1 MKISGVNQALV
12 GPVTRTA
19 PYTSRPDDAPSR
31 GRADAEQHTR
41 FVEKATALKGAAGDL
56 AHAIEATQRVVISGQ
71 ATSSRSLGLDESALQ
86 MAGTRTARRVPD
98 SKRPMAQVPALSSVR
113 RGDFSVNGYQID
125 VDPFSDSLSDVLAR
139 IELTAPNTRATFSA
153 ATNKVM
159 LASRGDRK
167 LVLADGEAAF
177 LQAISVLPGRFAAE
191 AARAAEAAQEA
202 ARAAEA
208 ATAQAAVQGDSR
220 AAEESA
226 KAAQQTAERAAQAA
240 EQSAARAEI
249 ESAVSQF
256 QEAFNQFAAI
266 EEPLV
271 TYDNGGKVTVAASG
285 RTQLD
290 RVVSAGYSRAGLD
303 GASLA
308 SARFDVAPELS
319 FRFDNPRGVMH
330 VDANAI
336 AEAAVNGGSVAS
348 RFLLGDPAEGST
360 GLVQELSGRLTD
372 FLQLARGEAT
382 IFTPVGVA

>member
-1 MKISGVNQALV
+1 MKISGVNPALV
-12 GPVTRTA
+12 GPATRPT
-19 PYTSRPDDAPSR
+19 PYASRPDDAPSR
-31 GRADAEQHTR
+31 GRGDAEQHAR
-41 FVEKATALKGAAGDL
+41 FVEKATALKGAAGEL
-56 AHAIEATQRVVISGQ
+56 AHAIEATQRVVTSGHV
-71 ATSSRSLGLDESALQ
+71 TSSRTLGLDEALLQ
-86 MAGTRTARRVPD
+86 MAGTRTARRMPD

-125 VDPFSDSLSDVLAR
+125 VDPFSDSLTDVLAR
-139 IELTAPNTRATFSA
+139 VELLSPNTRATFSA

-159 LASRGDRK
+159 LASRGDRR

-177 LQAISVLPGRFAAE
+177 LQAISVLPGRFAAD
-191 AARAAEAAQEA
+191 AARDAEAAQEA

-208 ATAQAAVQGDSR
+208 ASAQAGQGDSL
-220 AAEESA
+220 AAEEAA
-226 KAAQQTAERAAQAA
+226 KAAQQTADRAAQAA

-249 ESAVSQF
+249 ESAVSRF

-290 RVVSAGYSRAGLD
+290 RVVSAGYSRAGLE

-308 SARFDVAPELS
+308 SARFDVGPELS
-319 FRFDNPRGVMH
+319 FRFDNPRGVMQ

-336 AEAAVNGGSVAS
+336 AEAVVNGGSVAS